1 MTAAVWTNV
10 SISIQSA
17 LATAIQVDTLSKAN
31 PCLLEYTG
39 TDPANDDYM
48 LLTNVAGMVQMNNR
62 IVRVANEDT
71 SGDDFEC
78 EGIDSTL
85 YGTYS
90 SGASAQVIT
99 FGTSLGTIAEVSAS
113 GGGAR
118 TVEASTI
125 HTNQIIQRRV
135 AVEPFEVSFESYYD
149 LSDASLLAL
158 KAASDSSAARAVK
171 ITLDNGNII
180 LFYADVTAALI
191 PTGSAFDMVKTT
203 ITLNA
208 LGLLTAYSA
217 A

>member
-1 MTAAVWTNV
+1 
-10 SISIQSA
+10 
-17 LATAIQVDTLSKAN
+17 
-31 PCLLEYTG
+31 
-39 TDPANDDYM
+39 
-48 LLTNVAGMVQMNNR
+48 MVQMNSR
-62 IVRVANEDT
+62 VVRVDNEDT
-71 SGDDFEC
+71 AGDDFDC

-135 AVEPFEVSFESYYD
+135 AVEPFEMSFDSYYD

-158 KAASDSSAARAVK
+158 KTASDAGAPRAVK
-171 ITLDNGNII
+171 ITFDNGNIVT
-180 LFYADVTAALI
+180 FYADITAALI
-191 PTGSAFDMVKTT
+191 PTGGAFDMVKTS
-203 ITLNA
+203 ITMNA
-208 LGLLTAYSA
+208 LGLLTAYAS
-217 A
+217 